1 MSKRRVYASAAGEP
15 PEGTWSNC
23 LVVGRHVYIAGMTSR
38 SPKFDTVVGENAY
51 EQSKVIFDKIQAL
64 IGAAGGSMAHI
75 VKVNIFLTDINDRQ
89 QVWEARREYFHGDF
103 PVSTLLE
110 VSKLVHPDM
119 RVEIEAVGYLG
130 SGESMDTKE
139 D

>member
-1 MSKRRVYASAAGEP
+1 MSKQRVYTDAAGEP

-23 LVVGRHVYIAGMTSR
+23 LVVDRHVYIAGMTAR
-38 SPKFDTVVGENAY
+38 SSEFNTIVGDNAF
-51 EQSKVIFDKIQAL
+51 EQSRVIFDKIKAL
-64 IGAAGGSMAHI
+64 IEAAGGSMADI

-89 QVWEARREYFHGDF
+89 QVWEARREYFTGDF

-119 RVEIEAVGYLG
+119 SVEIEAVGYLG
-130 SGESMDTKE
+130 ASDE
-139 D
+139 